1 MNCSGWKMPPAELCR
16 RQSGPPTPMPA
27 GREKKRIPFLDVLKG
42 VCLFGVILGHLCTW
56 QIGEILPGTAQWNV
70 SNLYNSLCRV
80 CVPVF
85 LMVTGW
91 LVLGHKDCRQAEGKS
106 WRKAGHFLLCYLVW
120 STGYALIGW
129 QGGRMD
135 VPGFAREILQGEFHL
150 WYLLLLSGIYAML
163 PLLVRITRRK
173 RDIDRALLVSF
184 ISTILLPS
192 LSGLPG
198 FGWMEEFL
206 SKFYLDT
213 GYLFYL
219 LLGCRMRRWPLQTPA
234 RRCIFLAGGIG
245 MLWSMATTWYLSCQS
260 GVFSDFW
267 LDQRRINV
275 ACGAAAMFL
284 LFQYIPKLPPQGRTA
299 RVFRLLADRSLGVY
313 LIHVVFLLGLQKFEI
328 STYALPTI
336 WWLPVLA
343 AAVLAASWAA
353 VSLASHIPFVK
364 RFV

>member
-1 MNCSGWKMPPAELCR
+1 MNCSGWNPPAEPGRC
-16 RQSGPPTPMPA
+16 QSGPPAPRPA
-27 GREKKRIPFLDVLKG
+27 GGEKTRTPFLDVLKG

-91 LVLGHKDCRQAEGKS
+91 LVLGRRDCRQAEEKS

-120 STGYALIGW
+120 SAGYTLIGR
-129 QGGRMD
+129 QGGGLD
-135 VPGFAREILQGEFHL
+135 LPGFARGVLQGEFHL
-150 WYLLLLSGIYAML
+150 WYLLLLSGVYAML
-163 PLLVRITRRK
+163 PLLVRITRRR
-173 RDIDRALLVSF
+173 RDTDRALLVAF
-184 ISTILLPS
+184 ASTILLPS
-192 LSGLPG
+192 LAGVPG
-198 FGWMEEFL
+198 FGWMEGFL
-206 SKFYLDT
+206 DKFYLDT

-219 LLGCRMRRWPLQTPA
+219 LLGCRMRRWPLQAPA
-234 RRCIFLAGGIG
+234 RRCVFLAGGIG
-245 MLWSMATTWYLSCQS
+245 TLWSMAATWRLSCQS

-267 LDQRRINV
+267 LDQRRLNV
-275 ACGAAAMFL
+275 ACGAAAVFL
-284 LFQYIPKLPPQGRTA
+284 LFQQIPKLPPQGRAA
-299 RVFRLLADRSLGVY
+299 RIFRALADRSLGIY
-313 LIHVVFLLGLQKFEI
+313 LVHVVFLLGLRKFGI
-328 STYALPTI
+328 STYALPAI